1 MVEAMQVLKGIKVL
15 DFGRFIAGPF
25 CAALLA
31 DFGADVIRIDRVGG
45 SEDRFLMP
53 VTEQGEGA
61 FFLQVNRNKRS
72 ITLDL
77 DSAEG
82 KEIVARLL
90 QDADV
95 VVANMPPRTIKSLG
109 LDYESL
115 RHVRPDII
123 LTASSAFGKD
133 PAVRDRVGFDGVGQ
147 AMSGAVHMTG
157 LPDHPM
163 KAMVPMV
170 DFATA
175 LSCALGTV
183 LALYERQRSGT
194 GQEVGASLLQTGL
207 NLASGSLIEEAL
219 LRLDRKATANRSPNY
234 GPSDIFRVKDGWII
248 VQVIGDAM
256 FRRWARAM
264 GKPELVD
271 DERFADDRKRGEQGQ
286 LLSELMSAWC
296 ATQTRAESL
305 MKLEQARIPAG
316 PVNSPRQALEDEV
329 VQASH
334 AFNWV
339 RYPGVEEQVPIVATP
354 ISMSRTPP
362 QAARRAPTAGE
373 HTEEILRDLG
383 YPQDCIADLRGRG
396 VV

>member
-1 MVEAMQVLKGIKVL
+1 MQVLKGIKVL

-45 SEDRFLMP
+45 SEDRFIMP
-53 VTEQGEGA
+53 VTEHGEGA

-72 ITLDL
+72 LTLDL
-77 DSAEG
+77 DGPEG
-82 KEIVARLL
+82 REVVARLL
-90 QDADV
+90 RDTDV
-95 VVANMPPRTIKSLG
+95 VIANMPPRTIASLG

-115 RHVRPDII
+115 RRIKPDII
-123 LTASSAFGKD
+123 LTASSAFGTD

-175 LSCALGTV
+175 ISCALGTV
-183 LALYERQRSGT
+183 LALYERQRSGV

-234 GPSDIFRVKDGWII
+234 GPSDIFKVKDGWII

-256 FRRWARAM
+256 FKRWAAM
-264 GKPELVD
+264 IGRPELVD
-271 DERFADDRKRGEQGQ
+271 DPRFDDDRKRGEHGH
-286 LLSELMSAWC
+286 LLSELMAQWC
-296 ATQTRAESL
+296 GRQDGAECL
-305 MKLEQARIPAG
+305 ANLERARIPAG

-329 VQASH
+329 VRASH
-334 AFNWV
+334 AFHWV
-339 RYPGVEEQVPIVATP
+339 NYPGTEHRVPIVGTP

-362 QAARRAPTAGE
+362 RIARRPPTAGE
-373 HTEEILRDLG
+373 HTDEVLAELG
-383 YPQDCIADLRGRG
+383 YARDCVATMRERGI
-396 VV
+396 V

>member
-1 MVEAMQVLKGIKVL
+1 MKVLEGVRVL

-45 SEDRFLMP
+45 SEDRFIMP
-53 VTEQGEGA
+53 VTEHGEGA

-72 ITLDL
+72 LTLDL
-77 DSAEG
+77 DSDEG
-82 KEIVARLL
+82 REVVRKLVEKS
-90 QDADV
+90 DV
-95 VVANMPPRTIKSLG
+95 VIANMPPRTIESLG

-115 RHVRPDII
+115 RRIKPDII
-123 LTASSAFGKD
+123 LTASSAFGSH
-133 PAVRDRVGFDGVGQ
+133 PSVRDRVGFDGVGQ

-175 LSCALGTV
+175 ISCALGTV
-183 LALYERQRSGT
+183 MALYERKSSAM

-207 NLASGSLIEEAL
+207 NLASGSLIEESV
-219 LRLDRKATANRSPNY
+219 LRLDRKATINRSPNY
-234 GPSDIFRVKDGWII
+234 APSDIFRVEDGWII
-248 VQVIGDAM
+248 VQVIGPAM
-256 FRRWARAM
+256 FKRWARLV

-271 DERFADDRKRGEQGQ
+271 DPRFDDDRKRGEHGE
-286 LLSELMSAWC
+286 LLSGYMSEWC
-296 ATQTRAESL
+296 ARHTREEAL
-305 MKLEQARIPAG
+305 ALLEEARIPAG
-316 PVNSPRQALEDEV
+316 PVQSPRQVLEDEGV
-329 VQASH
+329 LASNP
-334 AFNWV
+334 FYWT
-339 RYPGVEEQVPIVATP
+339 RYPGVEEPLPIVAPP

-362 QAARRAPTAGE
+362 SIERRPPTAGE
-373 HTEEILRDLG
+373 HTDEVLRELG
-383 YPQDCIADLRGRG
+383 YAPAAIKDLRARG